1 MVSEQ
6 LSKLS
11 ATVGKLKGGALN
23 KYAEGFC
30 CWLLDHGFSCRTING
45 HFFQLTRFSRYLDS
59 KSTGIHH
66 EISIKE
72 VKASFEGYSCQYRKT
87 GVSEAAI
94 RRVGYSINRFLQYL
108 RESGHAD
115 VLQKQDIY
123 QPVLDAYIEWMRHN
137 QHVSDGTLGVRGHSI
152 RMFFQ
157 WLGPEA
163 TPTGLSKLTADS
175 IEEFFLSYVKNMGRA
190 ARRSMQSALRT
201 FLRFCLQKGYIDR
214 PLDMAVPTLRTYKLA
229 TVPAGLNET
238 ETQQIFGCINRDS
251 PAGRRDYAIFQM
263 LYAYGVRGGQVRALQ
278 LEDVDWEHNIIFFKA
293 LKHGKN
299 IQLPLT
305 AEVGEGLLD
314 YLQNS
319 RPESPFPHVFLTSRA
334 PYHPLPHSSSLS
346 AIIDRHIRAAGI
358 DCSRKGAHVFRH
370 GFATR
375 MLKKGHSLKEIA
387 DVLGHRHLGTTFI
400 YTKVEFNALE
410 QVALDWPQE
419 VSPCDH

>member
-6 LSKLS
+6 LFKFS
-11 ATVGKLKGGALN
+11 ATVGKIKGSTLE

-30 CWLLDHGFSCRTING
+30 CWLLVHGFSRHTINS
-45 HFFQLTRFSRYLDS
+45 HFFQLTRFSRHLDS
-59 KSTGIHH
+59 KKTSARH
-66 EISIKE
+66 EISISE
-72 VKASFEGYSCQYRKT
+72 IKASFEGYSRQCRKIGSSDT
-87 GVSEAAI
+87 DI
-94 RRVGYSINRFLQYL
+94 RRAGYSINRFLQYFH
-108 RESGHAD
+108 ESGHTD
-115 VLQKQDIY
+115 LLQEQDIY
-123 QPVLDAYIEWMRHN
+123 QPVLDAYIEWMRHH
-137 QHVSDGTLGVRGHSI
+137 QHASDGTLGVRSHSI
-152 RMFFQ
+152 RRFFK

-163 TPTGLSKLTADS
+163 DPTGLSKLTADS
-175 IEEFFLSYVKNMGRA
+175 VEEFFLSYAKDMGRA

-238 ETQQIFGCINRDS
+238 QTQQILSCVKRNNPVGQ
-251 PAGRRDYAIFQM
+251 RDYAILQM
-263 LYAYGVRGGQVRALQ
+263 LHAYGVRGGQVRALQ
-278 LEDVDWEHNIIFFKA
+278 LEDIDWEHNLIFFKA
-293 LKHGKN
+293 LKHGKD

-319 RPESPFPHVFLTSRA
+319 RPESSFPHVFLTSRA

-346 AIIDRHIRAAGI
+346 AIIERHIRAAGME
-358 DCSRKGAHVFRH
+358 CSRKGAHVFRH

-410 QVALDWPQE
+410 QVALDWPKE
-419 VSPCDH
+419 VTP